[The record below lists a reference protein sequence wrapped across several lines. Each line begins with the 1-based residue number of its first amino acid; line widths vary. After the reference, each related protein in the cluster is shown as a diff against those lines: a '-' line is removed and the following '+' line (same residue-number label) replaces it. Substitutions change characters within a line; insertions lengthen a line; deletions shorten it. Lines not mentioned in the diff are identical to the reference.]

1 MNSESISII
10 FASINLITYSFNIKI
25 KILDDS
31 KIGKNTSLQEY
42 LLKIVSMNTAL
53 LFRQANQYTMDML
66 LSIIEIDELIS
77 NEKISAR
84 IIIEK

>member
-42 LLKIVSMNTAL
+42 LLKIVSMNTAV